1 MSARFAP
8 VGRVGAGFGAPP
20 LAGTRAASAL
30 ARLQSIF
37 SASVSRCGNSRCRA
51 SHTPAR
57 CQSGAAILSPF
68 HGLVGSVRQ
77 LLALRGVVGLALGAM
92 GPAVQTL
99 LTDRTPAERR
109 GTAFG
114 VLATAQSLGNGG
126 GPVVGGPVAAA
137 LGVAAL
143 LELRRIMPPRTSY
156 TVCPAVPN
164 TQATCM
170 RAPCASDRPA

>member
-37 SASVSRCGNSRCRA
+37 PASVSRCGNSRCRA

-99 LTDRTPAERR
+99 LTDRTPAQPSGAGRR
-109 GTAFG
+109 QNGEPPPMRSSA
-114 VLATAQSLGNGG
+114 ASISGNRSWIL
-126 GPVVGGPVAAA
+126 P
-137 LGVAAL
+137 
-143 LELRRIMPPRTSY
+143 T
-156 TVCPAVPN
+156 
-164 TQATCM
+164 
-170 RAPCASDRPA
+170 